1 MTESDTREEAH
12 PKTSAPPELPVVAG
26 PWLTQGRTV
35 IIGGIAGVLLTL
47 IGIALWPHGDVA
59 SPPASSVNTAPLPSP
74 DPVGYPRP
82 ASGTDILAA
91 LRTGGGTLIVQN
103 AGELDAVV
111 VLDDSGDNSRGV
123 YVRAGDQLTVPNVA
137 AGTYRVRIA
146 TGRTW
151 TDDRFISAASYQE
164 LERAITFAEREVD
177 NAVEYTKLTVSFQA
191 SANDETGTK
200 PSEPFP
206 VAQRQ

>member
-1 MTESDTREEAH
+1 M
-12 PKTSAPPELPVVAG
+12 VAG
-26 PWLTQGRTV
+26 PSLTQGRTI

-47 IGIALWPHGDVA
+47 AGIALWPESDVD
-59 SPPASSVNTAPLPSP
+59 PLPASSADTAPLPSP
-74 DPVGYPRP
+74 EPVGYPRP
-82 ASGTDILAA
+82 ASGTDILAP

-111 VLDDSGDNSRGV
+111 MLEDSDDNSRGV

-137 AGTYRVRIA
+137 AGTYRVRIS

-164 LERAITFAEREVD
+164 LERPITFAEREVD

-191 SANDETGTK
+191 SADAAAGTK
-200 PSEPFP
+200 PSEPFLLK
-206 VAQRQ
+206 QR